1 MSFLLKSLVLFSKK
15 FIFPEMSDSK
25 FSCAISQGCG
35 VSGAVQHVTLRGK
48 CREVRQGLCAE
59 SLEQAPASGFTAQ
72 NFIEH

>member
-1 MSFLLKSLVLFSKK
+1 M
-15 FIFPEMSDSK
+15 
-25 FSCAISQGCG
+25 
-35 VSGAVQHVTLRGK
+35 SGAVQHVTLRGK